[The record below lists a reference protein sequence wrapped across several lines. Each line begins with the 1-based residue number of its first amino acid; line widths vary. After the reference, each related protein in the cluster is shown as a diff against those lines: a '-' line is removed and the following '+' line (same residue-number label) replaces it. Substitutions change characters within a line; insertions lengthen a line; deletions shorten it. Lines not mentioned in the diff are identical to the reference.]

1 MRLPLLAALLIAGTS
16 ALFVEAAPAEACGG
30 FFCQNVPVDQTGEQI
45 LFAVEGD
52 QVEAHVQIQYQG
64 AAEDFSWVVPVPSL
78 PEIGVSSSTVFARLA
93 ASAGIRFQLEWD
105 TVNGCYP
112 WMMEGDFGAG
122 GGDPSAG
129 GGPPTDGGVTVVLQS
144 QVGPY
149 DYTILQATSLTPLL
163 TWLGDNDYNVPAEAG
178 ALMEPYV
185 LMGDSMHFVAF
196 KLQKEREVGDIQP
209 VTLRYLDDQPMIPI
223 QLTAIA
229 TQPDLGVTVNILGQ
243 TRSVPENFLSVSINE
258 ARVNWLQSG
267 SNYSELINE
276 AMDEAGG
283 QGFATE
289 FAGPTGAASMFADLF
304 FSEGRYDTATLAS
317 LTDPVAFFDAMQAQG
332 FAGDTQLLNLLGR
345 FIPLPAEL
353 AAMGVEPRDFY
364 NNLSGYASYLEGQP
378 FDAPAFA
385 NELELVIVGPLRHAQ
400 ELFDRNPYFTR
411 LYTSLSAEEMTVD
424 PVFAFNSEL
433 GDVDNVHRATGLML
447 CTDANAGGSNAPV
460 TITLADGRQ
469 LLTTMYGDRTALDA
483 LPAAYDI
490 AETGASGAPVSVG
503 RADGRSPAAEL
514 AAANAAAAALFPD
527 RTFTL
532 NAGTDPT
539 VATPVVPS
547 GRPTERNLSNGG
559 CSTGGT
565 AAANAFG
572 ILLFALAILR
582 RRKHATHLSE

>member
-1 MRLPLLAALLIAGTS
+1 
-16 ALFVEAAPAEACGG
+16 
-30 FFCQNVPVDQTGEQI
+30 
-45 LFAVEGD
+45 
-52 QVEAHVQIQYQG
+52 
-64 AAEDFSWVVPVPSL
+64 
-78 PEIGVSSSTVFARLA
+78 
-93 ASAGIRFQLEWD
+93 
-105 TVNGCYP
+105 
-112 WMMEGDFGAG
+112 
-122 GGDPSAG
+122 
-129 GGPPTDGGVTVVLQS
+129 
-144 QVGPY
+144 
-149 DYTILQATSLTPLL
+149 
-163 TWLGDNDYNVPAEAG
+163 
-178 ALMEPYV
+178 
-185 LMGDSMHFVAF
+185 
-196 KLQKEREVGDIQP
+196 
-209 VTLRYLDDQPMIPI
+209 
-223 QLTAIA
+223 
-229 TQPDLGVTVNILGQ
+229 
-243 TRSVPENFLSVSINE
+243 VPENFLSVSINE

-289 FAGPTGAASMFADLF
+289 FAGPTGASSVFAGLF
-304 FSEGRYDTATLAS
+304 FAEGRYDTAALAS
-317 LTDPVAFFDAMQAQG
+317 LTDPVAFFNAMQSQG

-364 NNLSGYASYLEGQP
+364 NNLSGYASYLAGQP

-433 GDVDNVHRATGLML
+433 GNVDNVRRATGLML
-447 CTDANAGGSNAPV
+447 CADANSGGSNAPV
-460 TITLADGRQ
+460 TITLGDGRQ

-490 AETGASGAPVSVG
+490 AETGASGAPVAVG

-514 AAANAAAAALFPD
+514 ASANAAVAALFPD

-539 VATPVVPS
+539 VAAPAVPS

-559 CSTGGT
+559 CSTGG
-565 AAANAFG
+565 AAANALG
-572 ILLFALAILR
+572 LLFLALAILR
-582 RRKHATHLSE
+582 RRTLATLRSE